1 MQLTKGETRTITLTV
16 NNMGDIEGSISC
28 EIPENMT
35 VTFHEWE
42 GNSIKAD
49 IICEDQYY
57 KGGIIQF
64 CFTEELNSES
74 GSYCDVHYSV
84 K

>member
-1 MQLTKGETRTITLTV
+1 
-16 NNMGDIEGSISC
+16 
-28 EIPENMT
+28 MT

-42 GNSIKAD
+42 GNSVKAD